1 MNLLPFEGYMI
12 PGLHFKDC
20 SIWILNWENNP
31 IPYKKMI
38 EVWIL
43 WYDGR
48 KECYISPGEAESVL
62 RKYHSFDNI
71 ISSEINIT
79 PNTNGIDLKI
89 TTKGKEICFLN
100 LRFKKSIIYW
110 FINLMLKIGNREKI
124 GEKGKTETG
133 KFYHNIPKKIIPLLV
148 DKAELNGNKLQTI
161 VKPQFEFSLGD
172 GKPSDEPI
180 INFCTHMLEE

>member
-20 SIWILNWENNP
+20 GVWILNWENNP
-31 IPYKKMI
+31 TPFKKMI

-48 KECYISPGEAESVL
+48 KECYINPGEAESVF
-62 RKYHSFDNI
+62 RKYHSFDSI
-71 ISSEINIT
+71 IPSEIKIAH
-79 PNTNGIDLKI
+79 NTNGIDLRI
-89 TTKGKEICFLN
+89 TTKGKDICFLN
-100 LRFKKSIIYW
+100 LTYRKSIKYW
-110 FINLMLKIGNREKI
+110 IINSMLKIGNKDKI

-133 KFYHNIPKKIIPLLV
+133 QFYHNIPIKILPLRV
-148 DKAELNGNKLQTI
+148 DKAELNGIPLQTI
-161 VKPQFEFSLGD
+161 DKPQIEFSLGD